1 MATRR
6 LKHNKEALQ
15 DSCHSQ
21 AQITEPETQPLEE
34 LTLTEKPGA
43 KGTTQASHASEQDST
58 GRSVPESLVFY
69 TAKSLSSGSRLFS
82 VPDPQDTQLP
92 IAQSPSTGGGQ
103 HGLRCGRDTPNRIK
117 VTPKA
122 GGSWVWA
129 ECDPTVPPQPKKT
142 GGLF

>member
-58 GRSVPESLVFY
+58 GPVSPCESLVFY
-69 TAKSLSSGSRLFS
+69 TAEVPELWLCVSSVSLIPRTLN
-82 VPDPQDTQLP
+82 
-92 IAQSPSTGGGQ
+92 SP
-103 HGLRCGRDTPNRIK
+103 HR
-117 VTPKA
+117 
-122 GGSWVWA
+122 
-129 ECDPTVPPQPKKT
+129 TVPQHRRRATWSQVRP
-142 GGLF
+142 